1 MPPRWNDPDFAAGT
15 MVRAA
20 LWLLDEIGE
29 GNSFTKEQVREAF
42 PGVSQADRR
51 IRDLRNY
58 GWVIHTSSDDAGL
71 NLEEQRLVSA
81 GVPVWDPQARR
92 EVQAKNISAKER
104 QATLAHDAFQ
114 CVMCGIAGGEA
125 YPDAPSDTAVLG
137 ISRRVVQLSDGS
149 TDQQLITEC
158 KRCRA
163 GADISPTDVGR
174 LLSDIRDLDAAE
186 RDRLIRWM
194 GRGRRG
200 PTPLDRVWNAYR
212 RLPGESRNEIAKQ
225 LHM

>member
-1 MPPRWNDPDFAAGT
+1 MLPVCTDIRAQSLRSKYKRWSCVMPPRWNDPDFAAGT

-81 GVPVWDPQARR
+81 GVPVRARKL
-92 EVQAKNISAKER
+92 AER
-104 QATLAHDAFQ
+104 FKPRTSRRRNARPTLAHDAFQ

-125 YPDAPSDTAVLG
+125 YPDAPSDTAVLESAAALFNCRTAAQTSNSSLNASG
-137 ISRRVVQLSDGS
+137 AGRAPTFRRQTLVDCCQTSV
-149 TDQQLITEC
+149 T
-158 KRCRA
+158 
-163 GADISPTDVGR
+163 
-174 LLSDIRDLDAAE
+174 
-186 RDRLIRWM
+186 
-194 GRGRRG
+194 
-200 PTPLDRVWNAYR
+200 
-212 RLPGESRNEIAKQ
+212 
-225 LHM
+225 